1 MIKKLNLYKRERN
14 LLLNKIIS
22 NQKAINKKSNINK
35 KQRKRSMW
43 KKKQQIEDNDHFTRM
58 TNY

>member
-1 MIKKLNLYKRERN
+1 MS
-14 LLLNKIIS
+14 KIIS
-22 NQKAINKKSNINK
+22 NQKAINKKRNINK
-35 KQRKRSMW
+35 KQRKQSMW

>member
-35 KQRKRSMW
+35 KQRKQSMW
-43 KKKQQIEDNDHFTRM
+43 KKKQQIEDNDHFKRM